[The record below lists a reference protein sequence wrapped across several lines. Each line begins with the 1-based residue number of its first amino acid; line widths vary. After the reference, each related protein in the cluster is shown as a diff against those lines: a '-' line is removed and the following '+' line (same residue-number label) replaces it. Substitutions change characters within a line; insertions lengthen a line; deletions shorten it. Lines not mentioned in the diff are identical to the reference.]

1 MNERGKSDGSVVP
14 EKSPNKES
22 GAPSSAEEM
31 EGRDSAKGN
40 PSQPTRSRTQ
50 SRTSLQQV
58 LTRVRQAAQKD
69 RGLRLNALW
78 HHVYDIDRLRE
89 AYFGLE
95 RKSAPGV
102 DGETWQHYREE
113 LEGNLQDLSE
123 RLKRGAYRAKPVR
136 RAFVPKD
143 DGRKRPIGVPVL
155 EDKIVQRS
163 AAEVI
168 GDVFEADF
176 KGFSYGFRPGRSQHN
191 ALDAVV
197 VGIKRKKIG
206 WILDADIRGFFD
218 TIDHGWLMK
227 FVEHRIADRRVHRH
241 VMKWLKAGVLEDGK
255 RTVAREGTPQGGGIS
270 PLLANIY
277 LHYVFDV
284 WADTWRRKRAQGDV
298 IIVRF
303 ADDFIVGFQH
313 QSDAEQ
319 FQKDLTE
326 RFRRFNLELHP
337 DKTRLI
343 RFGRFA
349 AEDRQRRGEGKP
361 ETFDFLGFTHICGKT
376 SRGAFQVVRHTMRKR
391 LRNKLRAVKAELR
404 RRMHDPIPEVGCWLK
419 SVVEGHANYYGVPN
433 NGAAVVAFRDQVKLL
448 WHRALS
454 KRSQRGHVPWRQMFR
469 LAQHWLPFPRIR
481 HPWPEERLCV
491 IT

>member
-1 MNERGKSDGSVVP
+1 
-14 EKSPNKES
+14 
-22 GAPSSAEEM
+22 M
-31 EGRDSAKGN
+31 EGRGPAEGN
-40 PSQPTRSRTQ
+40 PSWRARHRTQ
-50 SRTSLQQV
+50 SRDRLQQA
-58 LTRVRQAAQKD
+58 LTRVRQVVRKD

-78 HHVYDIDRLRE
+78 HHVYDTDRLRE

-95 RKSAPGV
+95 RKSAAGL
-102 DGETWQHYREE
+102 DGETWQHYGEA
-113 LEGNLQDLSE
+113 LEANLQDLSE

-136 RAFVPKD
+136 RVFVPKD

-168 GDVFEADF
+168 GGVWETDF

-206 WILDADIRGFFD
+206 WILDADIRGYFD

-255 RTVAREGTPQGGGIS
+255 RTVAQAGTPQGGSIS

-284 WADTWRRKRAQGDV
+284 WADAWRKKRARGDV

-303 ADDFIVGFQH
+303 ADDIIVGFQH
-313 QSDAEQ
+313 QSDAER
-319 FQKDLTE
+319 FQVDLAE

-376 SRGAFQVVRHTMRKR
+376 SRGAFQVIRRTMRRR

-404 RRMHDPIPEVGCWLK
+404 WRMHDPVPDVGKWLK
-419 SVVEGHANYYGVPN
+419 SVVDGHANYYGVPN
-433 NGAAVVAFRDQVKLL
+433 NGAAVEAFRNQVVIL
-448 WHRALS
+448 WHKALS
-454 KRSQRGHVPWRQMFR
+454 RRSQTGYVNWRRMYR
-469 LAQHWLPFPRIR
+469 LAKRWLPSPGIR
-481 HPWPEERLCV
+481 HPWPEQRLCV

>member
-14 EKSPNKES
+14 EKSPNKRR
-22 GAPSSAEEM
+22 GAPHPAEEM
-31 EGRDSAKGN
+31 EGRDPAKGN
-40 PSQPTRSRTQ
+40 PSQPTRHRTQ
-50 SRTSLQQV
+50 SRVRLQQE
-58 LTRVRQAAQKD
+58 LARVRQAARKD
-69 RGLRLNALW
+69 RGLQLSALW
-78 HHVYDIDRLRE
+78 HQVYDTDRLRE

-102 DGETWQHYREE
+102 DGETWQHYGEE
-113 LEGNLQDLSE
+113 LEGNLHDLTE

-143 DGRKRPIGVPVL
+143 DGRERPIGVPAL
-155 EDKIVQRS
+155 EDKIVQRA

-168 GDVFEADF
+168 GAVYETDF
-176 KGFSYGFRPGRSQHN
+176 KGFSYGFRPGRHQHN

-197 VGIKRKKIG
+197 VGIKRKKIS

-227 FVEHRIADRRVHRH
+227 FVKHRIADRRVHRH

-255 RTVAREGTPQGGGIS
+255 RTVAQEGTPQGGSIS

-284 WADTWRRKRAQGDV
+284 WADVWRNKRAHGDM
-298 IIVRF
+298 ILVRF

-319 FQKDLTE
+319 FREELAE

-376 SRGAFQVVRHTMRKR
+376 NRGAFQVVRKTMRKR
-391 LRNKLRAVKAELR
+391 LRNKLRAVKAELQ
-404 RRMHDPIPEVGCWLK
+404 RRMHDPIPEVGRWLK
-419 SVVEGHANYYGVPN
+419 SVVDGHANYYGVPN
-433 NGAAVVAFRDQVKLL
+433 NSVAVGAFRDQVTLL

-454 KRSQRGHVPWRQMFR
+454 QRSQKGRVLWRRMFR
-469 LAQHWLPFPRIR
+469 LAQRWLPLPGIR

-491 IT
+491 NT

>member
-1 MNERGKSDGSVVP
+1 MYEGGKSDRSVVP
-14 EKSPNKES
+14 EKPLNKES
-22 GAPSSAEEM
+22 GAPRSAEEV
-31 EGRDSAKGN
+31 EGRGLAKGN
-40 PSQPTRSRTQ
+40 PSQPTRHRAQ
-50 SRTSLQQV
+50 HRVRLQQA
-58 LTRVRQAAQKD
+58 LARVRQAAQKD
-69 RGLRLNALW
+69 RGLRLSTLW
-78 HHVYDIDRLRE
+78 HHVYDTERLRE

-102 DGETWQHYREE
+102 DGETWQHYGED
-113 LEGNLQDLSE
+113 LEGHLQDLSE

-143 DGRKRPIGVPVL
+143 DGRERPIGVPVL
-155 EDKIVQRS
+155 EDKLVQRT

-168 GDVFEADF
+168 GAVFEVDF
-176 KGFSYGFRPGRSQHN
+176 KGFSYGFRPGRHQHN

-197 VGIKRKKIG
+197 VGIKRKKIS

-227 FVEHRIADRRVHRH
+227 FVEHRIADQRVHRH
-241 VMKWLKAGVLEDGK
+241 VMKWLKAGVLENGR
-255 RTVAREGTPQGGGIS
+255 RTVAREGTPQGGSIS

-277 LHYVFDV
+277 LHFVFDV
-284 WADTWRRKRAQGDV
+284 WADVWRSKRASGDM

-303 ADDFIVGFQH
+303 ADDFVVGFQH
-313 QSDAEQ
+313 REDAER
-319 FQKDLTE
+319 FQAELTD
-326 RFRRFNLELHP
+326 RLRRFNLELHP

-376 SRGAFQVVRHTMRKR
+376 RSGAFQVMRRTMRKR
-391 LRNKLRAVKAELR
+391 LRTKLRAVKAELR
-404 RRMHDPIPEVGCWLK
+404 RRMHDPIPMTGAWLR
-419 SVVEGHANYYGVPN
+419 SVVDGHTNYYGVHG
-433 NGAAVVAFRDQVKLL
+433 NGAAIVAFRNQTLVL

-454 KRSQRGHVPWRQMFR
+454 RRSQTGRVGWKRMYG
-469 LAQHWLPFPRIR
+469 LALRWLPSLRVR

-491 IT
+491 NT

>member
-1 MNERGKSDGSVVP
+1 
-14 EKSPNKES
+14 
-22 GAPSSAEEM
+22 M

-40 PSQPTRSRTQ
+40 PHQPTRHRTQ
-50 SRTSLQQV
+50 SRACLQQQ
-58 LTRVRQAAQKD
+58 LARVRQAAQKD

-78 HHVYDIDRLRE
+78 HHVYDADRLRE

-95 RKSAPGV
+95 RKSAAGV
-102 DGETWQHYREE
+102 DGETWQHYGED
-113 LEGNLQDLSE
+113 LEGNLHDLTE

-136 RAFVPKD
+136 RVFIPKD
-143 DGRKRPIGVPVL
+143 DGRERPIGVPTL
-155 EDKIVQRS
+155 EDKIVQRA
-163 AAEVI
+163 AAEVMGAI
-168 GDVFEADF
+168 YETDF
-176 KGFSYGFRPGRSQHN
+176 KGFSYGFRPGRNQHN

-227 FVEHRIADRRVHRH
+227 FVKHRIADRRVHRH

-255 RTVAREGTPQGGGIS
+255 RTVAQKGTPQGGSIS

-284 WADTWRRKRAQGDV
+284 WADEWRKKRAHGDM
-298 IIVRF
+298 ILVRF

-313 QSDAEQ
+313 QTDAEQ
-319 FQKDLTE
+319 FRADLAE
-326 RFRRFNLELHP
+326 RARRFNLELHP

-376 SRGAFQVVRHTMRKR
+376 SGGAFQVVRRTMRKR
-391 LRNKLRAVKAELR
+391 LRNKLRAVKDELR
-404 RRMHDPIPEVGCWLK
+404 RRMHDPIPEVGRWLK
-419 SVVEGHANYYGVPN
+419 SVVDGHANYYGVPN
-433 NGAAVVAFRDQVKLL
+433 NGEAVLAFRTQVTLL
-448 WHRALS
+448 WQRALS
-454 KRSQRGHVPWRQMFR
+454 RRSQMGYVCWRRMFR
-469 LAQHWLPFPRIR
+469 LVQRWLPRPGIR